1 MLHRGIATLA
11 IALMLCYFLLTRY
24 DSQFFL
30 FHFYESLIYIVILLM
45 LFYFEE
51 KWAYMLGIFA
61 PAAWLIITFVG
72 GGTIGPMRQLGLLLT
87 GHRPNDAAGVA
98 SLLICVLSVLMIIF
112 CAYRWKREYAGLGK
126 GMKTAL
132 VSLFVTILY
141 YGIMIVWFWHSFP
154 HSSAAG

>member
-11 IALMLCYFLLTRY
+11 AALMLSYILLTHY

-61 PAAWLIITFVG
+61 PAAWLIITFAS
-72 GGTIGPMRQLGLLLT
+72 GGTIGAIRQLRLVLT
-87 GHRPNDAAGVA
+87 VHRPDDPA
-98 SLLICVLSVLMIIF
+98 SLLSLVACLLSVLMIIF
-112 CAYRWKREYAGLGK
+112 CAYRWNREYAGLGK
-126 GMKTAL
+126 GTKTAL
-132 VSLFVTILY
+132 ISLFVTVVY
-141 YGIMIVWFWHSFP
+141 YGIMIVWFWHAFP
-154 HSSAAG
+154 HAATAG

>member
-1 MLHRGIATLA
+1 MLHRGIATVA

-61 PAAWLIITFVG
+61 PAAWLIITFVS
-72 GGTIGPMRQLGLLLT
+72 GGTISALRQLRLLIT
-87 GHRPNDAAGVA
+87 GHSPEDAAA
-98 SLLICVLSVLMIIF
+98 FISLLACLLSVLMIIV
-112 CAYRWKREYAGLGK
+112 CAYRWKLEYAGLGK

-132 VSLFVTILY
+132 ISLLVTVVY
-141 YGIMIVWFWHSFP
+141 YGIMIVWFWHAFP
-154 HSSAAG
+154 HSSATG